1 DAIYFILYVWK
12 LLGMD
17 QKKDELHVV
26 GDVPDK
32 DWFIHNTKLYIQK
45 TYLLNPAAEFN
56 RAPLTE
62 IKNIPFDLQALYLS
76 K

>member
-1 DAIYFILYVWK
+1 
-12 LLGMD
+12 M
-17 QKKDELHVV
+17 